1 MSEQLAAA
9 ILYGLI
15 VVFSVANAVIA
26 TVIQGGMIG

>member
-15 VVFSVANAVIA
+15 VVFSVANAVVA
-26 TVIQGGMIG
+26 TIIRGGMIG